1 VRTPKQVFY
10 RIVVLA
16 VAVRGAFHLIGSI
29 SVARSGGGRHGL
41 AFWSNWDAN
50 NLLRVAEVGY
60 PRTGD
65 DSFFIVYLPGYPFA
79 VRAVA
84 YVFQNLILSGL
95 IVSFVASVGAAWF
108 LYKLVRVERD
118 HDEAWRSVLW
128 LFAFPTAY
136 FLTLPYSESLYLFGS
151 VAALYA
157 ARTNRWARAAA
168 GGILA
173 TVTRLQALPLV
184 PALAIEA
191 LRRKETRARIS
202 ALAWSALAG
211 SGIAIYLAINWIA
224 RGDPFEFLEVQA
236 DHWANRGAW
245 PWVPLI
251 DAWRAVA
258 GGGLEGDFVLI
269 YWGRLVATLLAV
281 TLLVTG
287 RRRLS
292 PAESVFGWT
301 ALVLILSSSWLIS
314 MPRYLIGIFPLFIV
328 LAHHTMSNR
337 VLWPLL
343 SVSAAMQSYYFWHW
357 AAGHWT
363 F

>member
-1 VRTPKQVFY
+1 MRTPKQVFY

>member
-1 VRTPKQVFY
+1 M
-10 RIVVLA
+10 
-16 VAVRGAFHLIGSI
+16 
-29 SVARSGGGRHGL
+29 
-41 AFWSNWDAN
+41 
-50 NLLRVAEVGY
+50 
-60 PRTGD
+60 
-65 DSFFIVYLPGYPFA
+65 
-79 VRAVA
+79 
-84 YVFQNLILSGL
+84 
-95 IVSFVASVGAAWF
+95 
-108 LYKLVRVERD
+108 YKLVRLERD

-157 ARTNRWARAAA
+157 ARTNRWAPAAA

-191 LRRKETRARIS
+191 FRRKEVRARIS
-202 ALAWSALAG
+202 ALAWSAVAG
-211 SGIAIYLAINWIA
+211 TGIAIYLAINWIA
-224 RGDPFEFLEVQA
+224 RDHPFKFFEVQA

-258 GGGLEGDFVLI
+258 NGGLEGDFVLI
-269 YWGRLVATLLAV
+269 YWGRLGATLLAV
-281 TLLVTG
+281 TLLLAG

-292 PAESVFGWT
+292 LSESVFGWT

-328 LAHHTMSNR
+328 LAHHTMSKR
-337 VLWPLL
+337 VLWPMLA
-343 SVSAAMQSYYFWHW
+343 VSAALQSYYFWHW